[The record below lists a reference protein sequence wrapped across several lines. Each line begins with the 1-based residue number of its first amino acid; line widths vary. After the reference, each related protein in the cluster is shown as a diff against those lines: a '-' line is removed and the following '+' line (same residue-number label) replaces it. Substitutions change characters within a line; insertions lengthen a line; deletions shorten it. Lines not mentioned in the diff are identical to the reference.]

1 MTSNKSPSILSI
13 DYGER
18 YFGFAVKL
26 KNETTIF
33 SLSVVDI
40 KKSNLFD
47 NLDSH
52 IKEYDPSVIIIGYP
66 IGLSGNKSRMT
77 NEVDKFIKLIK
88 QRYKIDIIRVDERF
102 TSKINTVKGK
112 ERNDNVSALNILET
126 FIYNEQ
132 ISWTNIKN

>member
-77 NEVDKFIKLIK
+77 NKVDKFIKVIK

-126 FIYNEQ
+126 FINNEQ
-132 ISWTNIKN
+132 IS